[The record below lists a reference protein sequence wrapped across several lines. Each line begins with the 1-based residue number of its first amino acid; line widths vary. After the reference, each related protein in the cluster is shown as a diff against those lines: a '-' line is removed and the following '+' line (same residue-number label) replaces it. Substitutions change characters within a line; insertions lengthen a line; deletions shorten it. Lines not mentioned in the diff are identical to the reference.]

1 MKRLIVPAIALGL
14 AIAFAQPASADH
26 LFGGHRCNSGCPSA
40 CPKATCEPKCKTSCL
55 PKLDLH
61 RCCPKPACKPACPKP
76 CAPACPKPCDPCD
89 RGHHLGSKLKDCFGK
104 LCHRDKCC
112 DPCGAPAAEAAPAA
126 SAFDYNQGP
135 RLSPTP
141 ANSTTSTRTTRRTT
155 GF

>member
-14 AIAFAQPASADH
+14 AIAFAQPASAGH
-26 LFGGHRCNSGCPSA
+26 LFDGLGHNDCCKPE
-40 CPKATCEPKCKTSCL
+40 CPKPACEPKCKTSCL

-76 CAPACPKPCDPCD
+76 CDACDN
-89 RGHHLGSKLKDCFGK
+89 GHHLGSKLKDCFGK
-104 LCHRDKCC
+104 LCHKDKCC

-141 ANSTTSTRTTRRTT
+141 SNSTTSTRTTRRSTD
-155 GF
+155 F